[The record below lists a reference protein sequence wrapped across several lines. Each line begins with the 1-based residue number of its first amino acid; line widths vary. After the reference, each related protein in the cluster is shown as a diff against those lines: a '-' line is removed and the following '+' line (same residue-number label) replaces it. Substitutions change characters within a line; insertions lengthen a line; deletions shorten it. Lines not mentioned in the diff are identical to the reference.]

1 MDGISEHAKRMLSL
15 KARLQALRELVP
27 LDRPVVYLDYPVH
40 LNIGDLLINLGTEA
54 WLGSA
59 GYEIACRASV
69 FDFGRSDAGK
79 VSPDSSIVLHGGGN
93 FGDLYPIHQEFR
105 ERIVEQFP
113 RNRIVIMPQSV
124 HFNNPA
130 RLAEAARCFAAHRN
144 LTITVRDLDSE
155 RLVREY
161 FSNPVHLVPDMA
173 HQLWPVQRS
182 AHGTGETLTL
192 LRTDI
197 ERTPMDAAGSASL
210 VDPQD
215 WATLLTARDHLIHK
229 FVKRWYELDQ
239 RVGHR
244 FPNHRLWYFVRDRLV
259 NRMLRLFGD
268 AERIMTNRLHGVI
281 LGCLVERPVSYF
293 DNSYGKLSRY
303 CSTWLEGCLVNR
315 M

>member
-1 MDGISEHAKRMLSL
+1 MPTEPDRYHAAIDSL
-15 KARLQALRELVP
+15 QESGAAGRGRPSFCRPQEPHDHGARSRFGA
-27 LDRPVVYLDYPVH
+27 
-40 LNIGDLLINLGTEA
+40 A
-54 WLGSA
+54 GSRTFFES
-59 GYEIACRASV
+59 GPS
-69 FDFGRSDAGK
+69 G
-79 VSPDSSIVLHGGGN
+79 
-93 FGDLYPIHQEFR
+93 
-105 ERIVEQFP
+105 
-113 RNRIVIMPQSV
+113 
-124 HFNNPA
+124 
-130 RLAEAARCFAAHRN
+130 
-144 LTITVRDLDSE
+144 
-155 RLVREY
+155 
-161 FSNPVHLVPDMA
+161 PDMA

-182 AHGTGETLTL
+182 AHGAGETLTL

-197 ERTPMDAAGSASL
+197 ERTPMDVAGSASL

-215 WATLLTARDHLIHK
+215 WATLLTARDHLIYK

-259 NRMLRLFGD
+259 SRMLRLFGD

-315 M
+315 I